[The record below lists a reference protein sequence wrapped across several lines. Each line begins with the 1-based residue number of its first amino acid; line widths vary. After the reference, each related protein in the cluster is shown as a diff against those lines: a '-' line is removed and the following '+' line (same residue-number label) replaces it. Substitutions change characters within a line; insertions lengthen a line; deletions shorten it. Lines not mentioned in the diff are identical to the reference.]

1 MQCSKKTEFVRRVA
15 RWLSVTLVWAI
26 PAIVAG
32 QELSPYQSDFPP
44 EEFKARW
51 EKLFDKIGPHAMAI
65 VQGAQAGERSEVFR
79 QSNQFYY
86 LCGLET
92 PRAYLVLD
100 GRSRKVT
107 LYLPHRD
114 EARERGE
121 GKVLSAEDADLVR
134 TLTGVDRVAGIELL
148 ARDWMW
154 TLYWTAQAPAL
165 YTPFSPAEGGA
176 MTRDMMEA
184 YKADVV
190 ADPWDGRPSREGH
203 FIQLLRSKFPEFEIR
218 NLSPILDTL
227 RNIKSPLE
235 IRLLRR
241 AAHLACLGLMAAMR
255 STKPGAMEYQ
265 LGDVA
270 QYVFMINGAQGD
282 AYHSIV
288 ASGSNSM
295 MGHYFLNKST
305 LKSGDLILMDYA
317 PDYRYYT
324 SDVTRMWPVNGK
336 YSPEQ
341 RQLYT
346 FIVRL
351 HDTILKRVRPG
362 VTGRQ
367 IMEEA
372 GGELKDLV
380 ERTRWLKAAYK
391 EAAEKMIRQRSGFSH
406 PVGMSVH
413 DVGNYLA
420 RPLEP
425 GEVFSLDPTIT
436 VPEENLVVR
445 IENVIVVTKDGAEN
459 LSALVPADPDAIEK
473 IMKEPGMLQAFPPAP
488 PMKEE

>member
-1 MQCSKKTEFVRRVA
+1 MHPPIRIAILKNFSCLLGIFL
-15 RWLSVTLVWAI
+15 LS
-26 PAIVAG
+26 AG
-32 QELSPYQSDFPP
+32 PRIASAQEGSRYQSDFPP

-51 EKLFDKIGPHAMAI
+51 ESLFEKIGPHAIAI
-65 VQGAQAGERSEVFR
+65 VQGAQVSEASEVFR

-92 PRAYLVLD
+92 PRAYIVLD

-114 EARERGE
+114 EARERNE
-121 GKVLSAEDADLVR
+121 GKVLSAEDAELV
-134 TLTGVDRVAGIELL
+134 TKLTGVDRVAGIEQL

-203 FIQLLRSKFPEFEIR
+203 FIQLLHSKFPEFEIR

-227 RNIKSPLE
+227 RNVKSPRE
-235 IRLLRR
+235 IKLLRR
-241 AAHLACLGLMAAMR
+241 AAQIACFGLMAAMR

-265 LGDVA
+265 LGEVA
-270 QYVFMINGAQGD
+270 RYVFMINGAQGD

-288 ASGSNSM
+288 ASGKNSM
-295 MGHYFLNKST
+295 MGHYFLNEST
-305 LKSGDLILMDYA
+305 LKDGDLILMDYA

-324 SDVTRMWPVNGK
+324 SDVTRMWPVNGT
-336 YSPEQ
+336 YSPGQ

-346 FIVRL
+346 FVVKV
-351 HDTILKRVRPG
+351 HDTILKRIRPG
-362 VTGRQ
+362 VTGGQ
-367 IMEEA
+367 IMDEVA
-372 GGELKDLV
+372 PELKELV
-380 ERTRWLKAAYK
+380 ESTKWLKPAYRQ
-391 EAAEKMIRQRSGFSH
+391 AAETMVRRRSGFSH

-420 RPLEP
+420 RPLEV
-425 GEVFSLDPTIT
+425 GEVFSLDPTMT
-436 VPEENLVVR
+436 VPEESLVVR
-445 IENVIVVTKDGAEN
+445 IENVLLVTKDGVEN

-488 PMKEE
+488 PMEEK

>member
-1 MQCSKKTEFVRRVA
+1 MLRDKTTGFLRTLS
-15 RWLSVTLVWAI
+15 RWLCVTLIWASPTI
-26 PAIVAG
+26 GAA

-44 EEFKARW
+44 EEFRARW
-51 EKLFDKIGPHAMAI
+51 EKLFDKIGPHAIAI
-65 VQGAQAGERSEVFR
+65 VQGAQAGEGSEVFR

-100 GRSRKVT
+100 ARSRKVT

-114 EARERGE
+114 ETRERGE

-134 TLTGVDRVAGIELL
+134 KLTGADRVAGIELL

-184 YKADVV
+184 YKADVA

-203 FIQLLRSKFPEFEIR
+203 FIELLRSRFPEFEIR
-218 NLSPILDTL
+218 NLSPFLDTL
-227 RNIKSPLE
+227 RNIKSPRE
-235 IRLLRR
+235 IKLLRR
-241 AAHLACLGLMAAMR
+241 SAYLASLGLMAAMR
-255 STKPGAMEYQ
+255 STKPGATEYQ
-265 LGDVA
+265 LGAVA
-270 QYVFMINGAQGD
+270 QYIFMINGAQGD

-288 ASGSNSM
+288 ASGKNMM

-305 LKSGDLILMDYA
+305 LGNGDLILMDYA
-317 PDYRYYT
+317 PDYRYYA
-324 SDVTRMWPVNGK
+324 SDVTRMWPVNGI

-346 FIVRL
+346 FIVKL
-351 HDTILKRVRPG
+351 HDTILKRIRPG

-367 IMEEA
+367 IMDEA
-372 GGELKDLV
+372 GGELRDLV
-380 ERTRWLKAAYK
+380 EKTQWLKAAYK
-391 EAAEKMIRQRSGFSH
+391 EAAEKMILQRSGFSH

-420 RPLEP
+420 RPLEA
-425 GEVFSLDPTIT
+425 GEVFALDPTII

-473 IMKEPGMLQAFPPAP
+473 TMKEQGVLQAFPPAP
-488 PMKEE
+488 PMGGE